1 MPAPSFAP
9 PDNELTL
16 PFWEGVAA
24 GELRLP
30 RCAACGTWMWYPEPD
45 VPHCVGAPVE
55 WVALSPVGSIFTFT
69 VVRRPFLPG
78 ATRADVPFTSIFVE
92 LDEAPGVRLVGLL
105 REGVEPHVGMRV
117 TAQFPERDGRRTIEF
132 EPLAQQ

>member
-9 PDNELTL
+9 PDTELTR
-16 PFWEGVAA
+16 PFWQGVEA

-30 RCAACGTWMWYPEPD
+30 RCAICRQWMWYPD
-45 VPHCVGAPVE
+45 SDATHCGAPLE
-55 WVALSPVGSIFTFT
+55 WVAVAPHGSIFTFT

-78 ATRADVPFTSIFVE
+78 ATKADVPFTTILVE

-105 REGVEPHVGMRV
+105 RDGIEPHIGMRV
-117 TAQFPERDGRRTIEF
+117 TAVFPDRDGRRAIEF
-132 EPLAQQ
+132 EPAGRE